1 MGAADINV
9 TELIDTVSLN
19 AYHVRVVGLCAAL
32 LFLEGF
38 DFQAI
43 SYAAPALAKALA
55 ISKPMLGPLFSA
67 GQLGLMAGAL
77 LFGIAGDRWGR
88 KRVFILCGL
97 DFGLASLATALSSSY
112 SALIFWRLIAGLGL
126 GGVGPIAI
134 TIASDYCPRKVR
146 AALTMIMYC
155 GFTIGGVFA
164 GVVNAYFL
172 RRGWQSVFYVGGML
186 PVLMAPVLVLALPES
201 LNYLVSRETRGAE
214 IARILDKIAPT
225 TRHLA
230 DSHFVMEQA
239 YEKKVQVPELFRRGY
254 ARRTTLLWMVLF
266 ISLITL
272 FSLTNWLPTLF
283 NSLGITAKQIVT
295 IIGAGQAAGL
305 AGSLVG
311 ARLMVSYRPFRVAT
325 VGYGLGAVMLVA
337 LGMTGAGFGSLLT
350 VSSLLY
356 FFLIGDQNIVNAMT
370 GAIYPP
376 KIRATGSGWAIGVG
390 RIGGIIGPSLA
401 GALLALRWTPSQL
414 FVVAA
419 IPTLAAAALVFV
431 LSNAAKETDGLKQVD
446 RAAVQLSAGE
456 PS

>member
-1 MGAADINV
+1 MSAADINI
-9 TELIDTVSLN
+9 TELIDTIPLKP
-19 AYHVRVVGLCAAL
+19 YHVRVVGLCAAL

-77 LFGIAGDRWGR
+77 LFGMAGDRWGR
-88 KRVFILCGL
+88 KRVFILCAV

-112 SALIFWRLIAGLGL
+112 SALIFWRLMGGLGL

-164 GVVNAYFL
+164 GAVNAYFL
-172 RRGWQSVFYVGGML
+172 QHGWQSVFYVGGTL
-186 PVLMAPVLVLALPES
+186 PLLMAPVLALALPES
-201 LNYLVSRETRGAE
+201 LNYLVSRKTRGVE
-214 IARILDKIAPT
+214 IARILDKMAPAA
-225 TRHLA
+225 RHSA
-230 DSHFVMEQA
+230 DSHFVMEDA
-239 YEKKVQVPELFRRGY
+239 YEKRVQVPELFRQGY
-254 ARRTTLLWMVLF
+254 ARRTMLLWMALF

-283 NSLGITAKQIVT
+283 NSLGITPKQIVT
-295 IIGAGQAAGL
+295 IMGAGQAAGL
-305 AGSLVG
+305 AGSLLG

-325 VGYGLGAVMLVA
+325 VGYALGAVMLVA
-337 LGMTGAGFGSLLT
+337 LGIAGASFGALLA

-370 GAIYPP
+370 GALYPP
-376 KIRATGSGWAIGVG
+376 KIRATGSGWAIGIG
-390 RIGGIIGPSLA
+390 RIGGIIGPSIA
-401 GALLALRWTPSQL
+401 GALLALRWMPSQL
-414 FVVAA
+414 FIVAA
-419 IPTLAAAALVFV
+419 IPTLATAALVFV
-431 LSNAAKETDGLKQVD
+431 LSNAAKETYGSAQAD
-446 RAAVQLSAGE
+446 RTAVELPTGA
-456 PS
+456 P